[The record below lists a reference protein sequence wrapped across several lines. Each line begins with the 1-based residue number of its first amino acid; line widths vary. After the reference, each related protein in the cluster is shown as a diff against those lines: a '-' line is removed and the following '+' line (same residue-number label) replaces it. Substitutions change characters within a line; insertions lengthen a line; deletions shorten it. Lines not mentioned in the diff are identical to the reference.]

1 MLLMMIWTKEV
12 QENDDGNIDE
22 MGQFEQRLIQ
32 NCNLIAF
39 PTNNDLNICI
49 MGNDPVQSF
58 VIASFTE
65 TPTKIYIYKY
75 SYKYPST
82 KSLDNNPTGEPTIPP
97 YELTKSP
104 SISPTN
110 IPSKT
115 LTTTIETI
123 FHHHIQHII
132 LPHNHHMN

>member
-22 MGQFEQRLIQ
+22 MGQFEQWLIQ

-58 VIASFTE
+58 IIASFTE
-65 TPTKIYIYKY
+65 TPTKIYIIN
-75 SYKYPST
+75 T
-82 KSLDNNPTGEPTIPP
+82 A
-97 YELTKSP
+97 
-104 SISPTN
+104 TN
-110 IPSKT
+110 IHLQNHLVVILLVS
-115 LTTTIETI
+115 LLY
-123 FHHHIQHII
+123 HHTN
-132 LPHNHHMN
+132 L